1 MAARLSFLER
11 ELIAL
16 GLAAGKSCHAI
27 GEELRRS
34 ASTVSREVDR
44 NRQFWKPYVAS
55 TAQSWSEH
63 SALRPRP
70 GKLAVGSALRAEV
83 AAGLNRRWSPEQ
95 IAAWLRRSFPDSP
108 ELWVSHETIY
118 RALYVQA
125 RGSLRAELA
134 VQPALRSRRANRRPR
149 VARGVADTSAA
160 TWIGLRIADRPP
172 EVDDRRVPGH
182 WEGDLLLGRNQSA
195 IATLVERTSRF
206 TLLVSLP
213 GKSSAVVVPAIA
225 AAIVTLPEQLRR
237 SLTWD
242 RGGELRQHA
251 QFTVA
256 TNCDVYF
263 CDPQSPW
270 QRPTNENT
278 NGLLRQ
284 YFPKGKYD
292 FGAASQTQLDQ
303 IAFELNSRP
312 RKVLGWQTPA
322 EKLNELVGATAA

>member
-1 MAARLSFLER
+1 VADRLTFGER
-11 ELIAL
+11 EQISLR
-16 GLAAGKSCHAI
+16 LAAGRSCRQVAA
-27 GEELRRS
+27 ELGRS
-34 ASTVSREVDR
+34 TSTVSREVKR

-55 TAQSWSEH
+55 TAQAWSDD
-63 SALRPRP
+63 SARRPRP

-83 AAGLNRRWSPEQ
+83 VAGLNQRWSPEQ
-95 IAAWLRRSFPDSP
+95 IVGWLRRSYPDSP

-118 RALYVQA
+118 RALYLQG

-149 VARGVADTSAA
+149 IVRGVADTSPA
-160 TWIGLRIADRPP
+160 TWIGLRIADRSP

-206 TLLVSLP
+206 TLLVSLD
-213 GKSSAVVVPAIA
+213 GKSSELVVPAIA

-251 QFTVA
+251 RFTVA

-263 CDPQSPW
+263 CDPRSPW

-292 FGAASQTQLDQ
+292 FRAASQTQLDQ
-303 IAFELNSRP
+303 VAFELNSRP
-312 RKVLGWQTPA
+312 RKVLNFYTPA

>member
-1 MAARLSFLER
+1 VVLVAARLSFVDRER
-11 ELIAL
+11 IAL
-16 GLAAGKSCHAI
+16 GRAAGRSCRQLAV
-27 GEELRRS
+27 ELGRS
-34 ASTVSREVDR
+34 ASTVSREVKR

-55 TAQSWSEH
+55 TAQLWSED
-63 SALRPRP
+63 SARRARA
-70 GKLAVGSALRAEV
+70 GKLAPGSLLREEV

-95 IAAWLRRSFPDSP
+95 IAAWLRRSFPFSP

-118 RALYVQA
+118 RALYVQG

-149 VARGVADTSAA
+149 ITRGVADTSPA

-182 WEGDLLLGRNQSA
+182 WEGDLLLGRYHSV

-206 TLLVSLP
+206 TILVALD
-213 GKSSAVVVPAIA
+213 GKRSELVVPAIA

-270 QRPTNENT
+270 
-278 NGLLRQ
+278 
-284 YFPKGKYD
+284 
-292 FGAASQTQLDQ
+292 
-303 IAFELNSRP
+303 
-312 RKVLGWQTPA
+312 
-322 EKLNELVGATAA
+322 